1 MDWANLIDSMLD
13 DLNGTY
19 VDKLRKFNSKSADVA
34 DNCDIECRKSFVCD
48 FKQARSD
55 YFIPC

>member
-1 MDWANLIDSMLD
+1 MLD
-13 DLNGTY
+13 DLNGTN
-19 VDKLRKFNSKSADVA
+19 VDKLLKFNSKSADVT
-34 DNCDIECRKSFVCD
+34 DNCDIECRKSFVCG